1 MHLEKVSS
9 HFLRKKCLRKNGQ
22 KKKKEKNRSPPKN
35 RSKII
40 AEKEKSINSELFREY
55 FKYQNP
61 SYMFENLYSTKN
73 KERNKIQVNLIKSA
87 LTDLKNK
94 IKNMSDN
101 EKRIEQP
108 DKKVDSWF

>member
-1 MHLEKVSS
+1 
-9 HFLRKKCLRKNGQ
+9 
-22 KKKKEKNRSPPKN
+22 
-35 RSKII
+35 
-40 AEKEKSINSELFREY
+40 
-55 FKYQNP
+55 
-61 SYMFENLYSTKN
+61 MFENLYSTKN

-108 DKKVDSWF
+108 DKIVDSWF